1 VPCPGVIWAG
11 MTVTFRVFKKSSSN
25 GRVTLYLGR
34 RDFVDHVTG
43 SDPVDGVLLVEREFL
58 NDKIIFVQLVCS
70 FRYGREEEET
80 MGLNF
85 RKELTLGEVQIFP
98 PSSNQPAPTR
108 LQERLLSKLGK
119 DAFPF
124 HLNFPPHSPNS
135 VTLAPGAEEAG
146 EPCGV
151 EYYVRGVVQD
161 ATEKTGKRS
170 SVNLSV
176 RKIQFAPTRPGRQP
190 STTVRKDFM
199 FSPGELELE
208 VTLDRQLYHH
218 GDDVRVSFVLRNNS
232 NKTVKRINVGVVQ
245 CIDIAMFTGGH
256 HTARITEVDTT
267 DGCPIGP
274 GSTLQ
279 KEVSL
284 SPTAR
289 KNMRPGV
296 ALDGRVKGDDTSL
309 ASSTLLADENNR
321 DIFGLVVSYAVKV
334 KLFLGAIGG
343 EVTAELPFVLMH
355 PKPDM
360 RRMIK
365 ADTLTS
371 VDSFRTSQ
379 DDQIYPDDSSVV
391 GGEDMEMVG
400 LTRRIKTS

>member
-1 VPCPGVIWAG
+1 
-11 MTVTFRVFKKSSSN
+11 MNTTRLHY
-25 GRVTLYLGR
+25 TTYR

-43 SDPVDGVLLVEREFL
+43 SDPVDGVILVEREFL
-58 NDKIIFVQLVCS
+58 NDKNIFVQLVCS
-70 FRYGREEEET
+70 FRYGKEEEET

-98 PSSNQPAPTR
+98 DPTSQPPPTR

-124 HLNFPPHSPNS
+124 HLEFPNHSPNS
-135 VTLAPGAEEAG
+135 VLLAPGSEDGG

-151 EYYVRGVVQD
+151 EYYIRGVVQE
-161 ATEKTGKRS
+161 ASEKSAKRT
-170 SVNLSV
+170 SVNLSI

-218 GDDVRVSFVLRNNS
+218 GDDIRVSFGVRNNS
-232 NKTVKRINVGVVQ
+232 NKTVKRISVGVAQ
-245 CIDIAMFTGGH
+245 CIDVAMFAGGH

-267 DGCPIGP
+267 EGCPIGP

-279 KEVSL
+279 REVAL

-289 KNMRPGV
+289 RNLRPGV
-296 ALDGRVKGDDTSL
+296 ALDGRAKGDDTSL

-334 KLFLGAIGG
+334 RLFLGAIGG

-365 ADTLTS
+365 ADTLAS
-371 VDSFRTSQ
+371 VGSFEASAE
-379 DDQIYPDDSSVV
+379 DAIEDVLYPEPGSKSS
-391 GGEDMEMVG
+391 GDLEMVG
-400 LTRRIKTS
+400 LTHRTRRQ